1 MKKITLKFLI
11 SSIFLI
17 IISVS
22 VFSGCEEEVD
32 TNAISGSG
40 NIEATNIVISSKT
53 PGQIKEIYV
62 KEGDMVKAGDVLFLI
77 DHDLLD
83 IQLRQALAAV
93 EQADAQLK
101 LLQQGARSE
110 DIRIAED
117 NVSAAEIN
125 LKQAETD
132 LQRMKNLVN
141 ENAATVKNLEDAEL
155 VYDLRENQ
163 LNSAEE
169 NLMKVRTII
178 RREEVESAAANLKR
192 SQANADLIRKNIEDC
207 KVSSPLEGIIT
218 KKLAEPGEFVNTGSS
233 ILNIADLKVVDLFIY
248 VTEAKLGK
256 IKLGQEADIT
266 NDTYP
271 DKKYSGEVIYISPEA
286 EFTPKNIQT
295 KEERTKLVFGIKIR
309 IPNASYE
316 LKSGMPA
323 DANIILN

>member
-1 MKKITLKFLI
+1 MKKITSKFLI

-83 IQLRQALAAV
+83 MQLRQALAAV

>member
-17 IISVS
+17 IISVF
-22 VFSGCEEEVD
+22 VFSGCKEEVD

-40 NIEATNIVISSKT
+40 NIEAINIVISSKT

-271 DKKYSGEVIYISPEA
+271 DKKYSGKVIYISPEA

>member
-17 IISVS
+17 IISVF
-22 VFSGCEEEVD
+22 VFSGCKEEVD

>member
-1 MKKITLKFLI
+1 MKKITSKFLI

-22 VFSGCEEEVD
+22 IFSGCEEEVD

>member
-17 IISVS
+17 IISVF
-22 VFSGCEEEVD
+22 VFSGCKEEVD

-40 NIEATNIVISSKT
+40 NIEAINIVISSKT

>member
-1 MKKITLKFLI
+1 MKKITSKFLI

>member
-1 MKKITLKFLI
+1 MNKNTLKILI

-62 KEGDMVKAGDVLFLI
+62 KEGDMVRTGDVLFLI

-101 LLQQGARSE
+101 LLQQGARAE
-110 DIRIAED
+110 DISIAED
-117 NVSAAEIN
+117 NVRAAEIN
-125 LKQAETD
+125 LRQAETD
-132 LQRMKNLVN
+132 LQRMKNLVS

-155 VYDLRENQ
+155 IYDLRENQ
-163 LNSAEE
+163 LSTAEE

-218 KKLAEPGEFVNTGSS
+218 KKLAEPGEFVTTGSS
-233 ILNIADLKVVDLFIY
+233 ILNVADLKVVDLFIY

-256 IKLGQEADIT
+256 IKLGQKAEIT

-271 DKKYSGEVIYISPEA
+271 EKKYTGEVIYISPEA